1 MLSPVKQTSR
11 GMNTMLS
18 MIISMMMMLMTKIIN
33 DEDLVEVVVEAI
45 LYN

>member
-1 MLSPVKQTSR
+1 
-11 GMNTMLS
+11 MLS